1 MEADPG
7 VTVEIL
13 EKRGED
19 GMEVVGENAREK
31 GTQDRHPPERRLG
44 RGSG

>member
-7 VTVEIL
+7 VAVEIL

-19 GMEVVGENAREK
+19 GMEVVGENAWEK
-31 GTQDRHPPERRLG
+31 GCRRALKVHHLWAE
-44 RGSG
+44 